1 MTQNNA
7 TEDASATP
15 VEQITD
21 HERLRDDPDVPFH
34 DERDVVDA
42 PTIEK
47 FASLPDLAGVGIENA
62 DGEALLRRATET
74 CSWKMPVAQVAPEED
89 FAARITDHVQET
101 VGFDIDLDGIAGVWD
116 IRLRTEDDRRT
127 ASRAFVIF
135 SGSTE
140 SYDLDAATP
149 SGDPVEE
156 AGWFD
161 ELPEGASEVPGT
173 DLFLE

>member
-1 MTQNNA
+1 MTHNNA
-7 TEDASATP
+7 TEDSRTS
-15 VEQITD
+15 VEQLTD
-21 HERLRDDPDVPFH
+21 HERLRDDPEVPFH
-34 DERDVVDA
+34 EERDVVDA
-42 PTIEK
+42 SVLDE

-74 CSWKMPVAQVAPEED
+74 CSWKLPVAQVAPEED
-89 FAARITDHVQET
+89 FAARITDHVRET
-101 VGFDIDLDGIAGVWD
+101 LGFDVYLDGIAGVWD
-116 IRLRTEDDRRT
+116 IRLRTEDDQRT

-140 SYDLDAATP
+140 SDDLDAATP
-149 SGDPVEE
+149 TGDPVEE

-173 DLFLE
+173 DLFVE